1 MTINFNKITKNFL
14 IILSLSLLF
23 IINFQFVSK
32 ANDIKDF
39 EIGPISLGQSL
50 LDYTNESQIK
60 FLKKKKQYD
69 NDKYIRYEITKVI
82 DIENYDFVDVMIKKN
97 DTNYVIVGISAAI
110 EYNQLDQCLKIKK
123 EIQESIENILK
134 ADEIQETKFPS
145 AQDSTG
151 ESIIYG
157 VQYYTKPTP
166 SNESI
171 VVNCYHMTEKS
182 NKTRLLR
189 VSVNTHE
196 FSSFIIKDAHN

>member
-1 MTINFNKITKNFL
+1 MKKIFILITITFINFSVL
-14 IILSLSLLF
+14 
-23 IINFQFVSK
+23 
-32 ANDIKDF
+32 ADDIKNF
-39 EIGPISLGQSL
+39 EIGPVSLGQSL
-50 LDYTNESQIK
+50 LDYTDKDQIK
-60 FLKKKKQYD
+60 FLKKEAQYP
-69 NDKYIRYEITKVI
+69 NDKYIRYEITKVVTI
-82 DIENYDFVDVMIKKN
+82 DNYDFVDVMVRKN
-97 DTNYVIVGISAAI
+97 DKNYIIEGISAAI

>member
-1 MTINFNKITKNFL
+1 MKKIFILITLTLINF
-14 IILSLSLLF
+14 S
-23 IINFQFVSK
+23 VS
-32 ANDIKDF
+32 ANDIKNF
-39 EIGPISLGQSL
+39 EIGPVSLGQSL
-50 LDYTNESQIK
+50 LDYTDKDQIK
-60 FLKKKKQYD
+60 FLKKEAQYP
-69 NDKYIRYEITKVI
+69 NDKYIRYEITKVVTI
-82 DIENYDFVDVMIKKN
+82 DNYDFVDVMVRKN
-97 DTNYVIVGISAAI
+97 DKNYIIEGISAAI